1 MVRHHEH
8 RHTLGAIPIST
19 RHAAAVAAAAA
30 AACATIALAASTL
43 ALAAPA
49 FRDAAHNAF

>member
-1 MVRHHEH
+1 VVRHHEH